1 MRNAIIRAVLGLI
14 LGAAPLIP
22 TVLAAEL
29 RLLAAELPPFTYHQ
43 PPPTVSEIGE
53 PRGIVYRL
61 VKEMARRIG
70 HSGNIEFM
78 GWTHAQQLAKAGPN
92 IGILALTRSPE
103 REPLYNWMVE
113 IVTDDLVLVGGA
125 GVDVSDLDKAKNRP
139 TGVLRTSG
147 AEALL
152 REHAFTRIEPASEEW
167 VNAMKLRDRR
177 IDAWLA
183 PRLMVLF
190 GWREIGGD
198 ATVLNIGE
206 LVRRSPIYFAAS
218 RDVSAA
224 EAERWRS
231 AFAQVRADG
240 TYDRILVEY
249 RRMKVEP
256 IPEEQRHFERVEWG
270 Y

>member
-1 MRNAIIRAVLGLI
+1 MREAIIRAVLGLI
-14 LGAAPLIP
+14 L
-22 TVLAAEL
+22 LAAALPAASADEL
-29 RLLAAELPPFTYHQ
+29 RLLAAELPPYTYHQ

-53 PRGIVYRL
+53 PRGVVYQVVR
-61 VKEMARRIG
+61 EMARRIG
-70 HSGNIEFM
+70 HSGTIEFV
-78 GWTHAQQLAKAGPN
+78 GWTYAQELAKAGPN

-113 IVTDDLVLVGGA
+113 VVTDDLVLVGGT
-125 GVDVSDLDKAKNRP
+125 GVDVSTLDSVKDRP

-152 REHAFTRIEPASEEW
+152 REHQFSRIEPASEEW

-198 ATVLNIGE
+198 ATTLNIGQ

-218 RDVSAA
+218 RDVSPA

-231 AFAQVRADG
+231 AFAQIRADG

-249 RRMKVEP
+249 QRMKVEP
-256 IPEEQRHFERVEWG
+256 IPDERRHFERVEWG

>member
-1 MRNAIIRAVLGLI
+1 MRALL
-14 LGAAPLIP
+14 L
-22 TVLAAEL
+22 VLATLLVAPAAHAAEM
-29 RLLAAELPPFTYHQ
+29 RLVAAELPPFTYHV

-53 PRGIVYRL
+53 PRGLVYEL
-61 VKEMARRIG
+61 VREMARRIG
-70 HSGNIEFM
+70 HSGTIDFM
-78 GWTHAQQLAKAGPN
+78 GWTRAQELALIEPN

-103 REPLYNWMVE
+103 REPFYNWMVN

-125 GVDVSDLDKAKNRP
+125 GVDVASVETVKDRP

-152 REHAFTRIEPASEEW
+152 RELKFTRIEPASEEW

-198 ATVLNIGE
+198 AATLNIGRI
-206 LVRRSPIYFAAS
+206 VRPSPIYFAAS
-218 RDVSAA
+218 RDVSQAD
-224 EAERWRS
+224 AERWRE

-240 TYDRILVEY
+240 TYDRILTTY
-249 RRMKVEP
+249 RRLKVEP
-256 IPEEQRHFERVEWG
+256 IPEGKRRFERIEWG

>member
-1 MRNAIIRAVLGLI
+1 MRNAIIRAALGLI
-14 LGAAPLIP
+14 LVAAMVPSA
-22 TVLAAEL
+22 LAAEL

-53 PRGIVYRL
+53 PRGIVYRA
-61 VKEMARRIG
+61 VREMAHRIG
-70 HSGNIEFM
+70 HSGDIEFM
-78 GWTHAQQLAKAGPN
+78 GWTHAQELAKAGPN

-103 REPLYNWMVE
+103 RESLYNWMVE
-113 IVTDDLVLVGGA
+113 IVTDDLVLVGGT
-125 GVDVSDLDKAKNRP
+125 GVDVSTLDRVKDRP

-190 GWREIGGD
+190 SWREIGGD
-198 ATVLNIGE
+198 ATMLNIGA

-218 RDVSAA
+218 RDVSQA
-224 EAERWRS
+224 ETDRWRS
-231 AFAQVRADG
+231 AFAQIRADG
-240 TYDRILVEY
+240 TYDRIMVEY

-256 IPEEQRHFERVEWG
+256 IPEEQRHPERVEWG
-270 Y
+270 F